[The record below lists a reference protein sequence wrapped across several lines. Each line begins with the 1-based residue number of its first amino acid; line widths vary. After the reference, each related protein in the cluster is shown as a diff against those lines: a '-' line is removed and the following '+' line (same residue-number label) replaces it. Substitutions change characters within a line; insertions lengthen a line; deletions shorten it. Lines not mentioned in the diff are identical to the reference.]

1 MPGGRFSGPVRR
13 GSVVERAASSRSVH
27 ALLRHFERVGFEL
40 APRYLGSTDDEAR
53 DMLSFIEGEA
63 AHYPLTE
70 EQRSDATLVAV
81 AQAVRAMH
89 DATQGFLPEAP
100 EQAWQSRE
108 LSVPARID
116 CIGHH
121 DLAPWNI
128 VFDGTRVT
136 GIIDWDFAAPSNR
149 AWDLSYTA
157 HRFVPLSCPR
167 LTQAFGWET
176 EPDRAASATTARQH
190 LWPRNHTGRTPR
202 PSRGAPVLDRWQH
215 RATSPGRQSSVRRA
229 PRRAARRRIP
239 RGHPVHHPR
248 AGRPAPRGLSPRVP
262 DNSHAPG
269 GLAGAQ
275 RPQETGTPAHRHTG
289 S

>member
-1 MPGGRFSGPVRR
+1 MDEVMAGGRFSGPVRR

-40 APRYLGSTDDEAR
+40 APRYLGSTDDGAR
-53 DMLSFIEGEA
+53 DVLGFIEGEA

-81 AQAVRAMH
+81 ARAERAMH

-100 EQAWQSRE
+100 EEAWQYRE

-149 AWDLSYTA
+149 AWDLPYTA

-167 LTQAFGWET
+167 LTRVFGWET
-176 EPDRAASATTARQH
+176 EPDRAARLRQLASTYGH
-190 LWPRNHTGRTPR
+190 GITP
-202 PSRGAPVLDRWQH
+202 AELLDLAVVRL
-215 RATSPGRQSSVRRA
+215 SSIA
-229 PRRAARRRIP
+229 GNIEQQI
-239 RGHPVHHPR
+239 R
-248 AGRPAPRGLSPRVP
+248 AGNPAFAVHRDERHADGYREDIQYIIQEREGLL
-262 DNSHAPG
+262 HEG
-269 GLAGAQ
+269 
-275 RPQETGTPAHRHTG
+275 
-289 S
+289 